1 MILFQAWALWKEGAG
16 LGLMDP
22 TLGDSCSKDQLLR
35 CIHVG
40 LLCVEENA
48 ASRPTM
54 LDVISMLTNENM
66 SLPVPTKP
74 AFCTERNVIIT
85 AGNGPE
91 IVVSLNGLSNSDLDG
106 R

>member
-1 MILFQAWALWKEGAG
+1 
-16 LGLMDP
+16 MDP
-22 TLGDSCSKDQLLR
+22 TLGASCDKNQLLR

-54 LDVISMLTNENM
+54 LDVISMLANEGM

-74 AFCTERNVIIT
+74 AFCTERNVIT
-85 AGNGPE
+85 AAAGGNGPE
-91 IVVSLNGLSNSDLDG
+91 MVVSVNGISVSDFGG